1 MTKNELIKSIGTKV
15 ENVSLKDIASVL
27 DALPEVVVDVVKADD
42 DVSIPGIGKVSVKT
56 VPERRGKIMMGER
69 KGEEYVVPEHK
80 EPKIKLAKGFKEV
93 LLQSDWSVI
102 ELNKQEKNVVDIL
115 SFDEI
120 EDIVDIF
127 IDKVYHADK
136 TVALIT
142 NKKLVEYAKD
152 VLINDEYIAVKR
164 VDLELDSEDAE
175 YMISVDDDG
184 YMVVQ
189 PVEYYDD
196 KYFMGI
202 EYAFVDMDGC
212 VEQMT
217 IDNLLDR
224 DVEIVLFGYEDCED
238 SEEEGFTVNGKLAT
252 KEEFDRYVSQFRYD
266 EKPVATSTKESYFI
280 NGKSVD
286 KSEFDKK
293 YEEFEEIYLDNIRD
307 MLLGYCNFMDEVNE
321 WRSRL
326 LRW

>member
-1 MTKNELIKSIGTKV
+1 M
-15 ENVSLKDIASVL
+15 
-27 DALPEVVVDVVKADD
+27 
-42 DVSIPGIGKVSVKT
+42 
-56 VPERRGKIMMGER
+56 
-69 KGEEYVVPEHK
+69 
-80 EPKIKLAKGFKEV
+80 
-93 LLQSDWSVI
+93 
-102 ELNKQEKNVVDIL
+102 NKQEKNIVDIL
-115 SFDEI
+115 TFDEI

-127 IDKVYHADK
+127 IDKVFHTDK

-142 NKKLVEYAKD
+142 NKELIEYAMNELLED
-152 VLINDEYIAVKR
+152 SYITVKR

-212 VEQMT
+212 VGQVT
-217 IDNLLDR
+217 IDNLLNR
-224 DVEIVLFGYEDCED
+224 NVEIVLFGYEDDGCGCDECECACKKD
-238 SEEEGFTVNGKLAT
+238 DKHTT
-252 KEEFDRYVSQFRYD
+252 
-266 EKPVATSTKESYFI
+266 TSKESYFI

-293 YEEFEEIYLDNIRD
+293 YEEFEEMYLDNIRD
-307 MLLGYCNFMDEVNE
+307 MMLNYCTFMDEMDD
-321 WRSRL
+321 WRSKL
-326 LRW
+326 FRW

>member
-1 MTKNELIKSIGTKV
+1 M
-15 ENVSLKDIASVL
+15 
-27 DALPEVVVDVVKADD
+27 
-42 DVSIPGIGKVSVKT
+42 
-56 VPERRGKIMMGER
+56 
-69 KGEEYVVPEHK
+69 
-80 EPKIKLAKGFKEV
+80 
-93 LLQSDWSVI
+93 
-102 ELNKQEKNVVDIL
+102 NKQEKNIVDIL
-115 SFDEI
+115 TFDEI

-127 IDKVYHADK
+127 IDKVYHTDK

-142 NKKLVEYAKD
+142 NKELVEYAMNE
-152 VLINDEYIAVKR
+152 LLNDDCITVKR
-164 VDLELDSEDAE
+164 VDLELDSEDVE

-196 KYFMGI
+196 KYFNGI

-224 DVEIVLFGYEDCED
+224 NVEVVLFGIEDECGCGECECAC
-238 SEEEGFTVNGKLAT
+238 K
-252 KEEFDRYVSQFRYD
+252 KD
-266 EKPVATSTKESYFI
+266 EKPATTSTKSTYKI
-280 NGKSVD
+280 NNKEVS
-286 KSEFDKK
+286 KEEFDKK
-293 YEEFEEIYLDNIRD
+293 YEEFEEMYLDNIRD
-307 MLLGYCNFMDEVNE
+307 MLLNYCNFMDEVNE

>member
-1 MTKNELIKSIGTKV
+1 M
-15 ENVSLKDIASVL
+15 
-27 DALPEVVVDVVKADD
+27 
-42 DVSIPGIGKVSVKT
+42 
-56 VPERRGKIMMGER
+56 
-69 KGEEYVVPEHK
+69 
-80 EPKIKLAKGFKEV
+80 
-93 LLQSDWSVI
+93 
-102 ELNKQEKNVVDIL
+102 NKQEKNIVDIL
-115 SFDEI
+115 TFDEI

-127 IDKVYHADK
+127 IDKVYHTDK

-142 NKKLVEYAKD
+142 NKELVEYAMNELLED
-152 VLINDEYIAVKR
+152 SYITVKR

-196 KYFMGI
+196 KYFKDI

-212 VEQMT
+212 VDQMT

-224 DVEIVLFGYEDCED
+224 NVEIVLFGIDDDACGCDECECAC
-238 SEEEGFTVNGKLAT
+238 K
-252 KEEFDRYVSQFRYD
+252 KD
-266 EKPVATSTKESYFI
+266 EKPATTSKESYFI

-293 YEEFEEIYLDNIRD
+293 YEEFEEMYLDNIRD
-307 MLLGYCNFMDEVNE
+307 MLLNYRTFMDSVND

>member
-1 MTKNELIKSIGTKV
+1 M
-15 ENVSLKDIASVL
+15 
-27 DALPEVVVDVVKADD
+27 
-42 DVSIPGIGKVSVKT
+42 
-56 VPERRGKIMMGER
+56 
-69 KGEEYVVPEHK
+69 
-80 EPKIKLAKGFKEV
+80 
-93 LLQSDWSVI
+93 
-102 ELNKQEKNVVDIL
+102 NKQEKNIVDIL
-115 SFDEI
+115 TFDEI

-127 IDKVYHADK
+127 IDKVYHTDK

-142 NKKLVEYAKD
+142 NKELVEYAMD
-152 VLINDEYIAVKR
+152 VLLNDDCITVKR

-224 DVEIVLFGYEDCED
+224 DVEIVLFGYDEACGCDECECAC
-238 SEEEGFTVNGKLAT
+238 K
-252 KEEFDRYVSQFRYD
+252 KD
-266 EKPVATSTKESYFI
+266 EKPTTSTSTKSTYKI
-280 NGKSVD
+280 NNKEVS
-286 KSEFDKK
+286 KEEFDKK
-293 YEEFEEIYLDNIRD
+293 YEEFEEMYLDNIHD
-307 MLLGYCNFMDEVNE
+307 MMLNYCEFMDSVNE

>member
-1 MTKNELIKSIGTKV
+1 M
-15 ENVSLKDIASVL
+15 
-27 DALPEVVVDVVKADD
+27 
-42 DVSIPGIGKVSVKT
+42 
-56 VPERRGKIMMGER
+56 
-69 KGEEYVVPEHK
+69 
-80 EPKIKLAKGFKEV
+80 
-93 LLQSDWSVI
+93 
-102 ELNKQEKNVVDIL
+102 NKQEKNIVDIL
-115 SFDEI
+115 TFDEI
-120 EDIVDIF
+120 DDIVDVF
-127 IDKVYHADK
+127 IDKVYHTDK

-142 NKKLVEYAKD
+142 NKELVEYAMD
-152 VLINDEYIAVKR
+152 ILLNDDCITVKR

-196 KYFMGI
+196 KYFNDV

-212 VEQMT
+212 VEQIT

-224 DVEIVLFGYEDCED
+224 DVEIVLFGIDDEACGCDECGCTCKKD
-238 SEEEGFTVNGKLAT
+238 DKPAT
-252 KEEFDRYVSQFRYD
+252 AS
-266 EKPVATSTKESYFI
+266 KESYFI

-293 YEEFEEIYLDNIRD
+293 YEEFEEMYLDNIRD
-307 MLLGYCNFMDEVNE
+307 MMLNYCSFMDEVND
-321 WRSRL
+321 WRSRF

>member
-1 MTKNELIKSIGTKV
+1 M
-15 ENVSLKDIASVL
+15 
-27 DALPEVVVDVVKADD
+27 
-42 DVSIPGIGKVSVKT
+42 
-56 VPERRGKIMMGER
+56 
-69 KGEEYVVPEHK
+69 
-80 EPKIKLAKGFKEV
+80 
-93 LLQSDWSVI
+93 
-102 ELNKQEKNVVDIL
+102 NKQEKNIVDIL
-115 SFDEI
+115 TFDEI

-127 IDKVYHADK
+127 IDKVYHTDK

-142 NKKLVEYAKD
+142 NKELVEYAMD
-152 VLINDEYIAVKR
+152 ELLNDDCITVKR

-189 PVEYYDD
+189 PIEYYDD
-196 KYFMGI
+196 KYFNGI

-217 IDNLLDR
+217 IDNLLNR
-224 DVEIVLFGYEDCED
+224 DVEIVLFGIDECSCNEC
-238 SEEEGFTVNGKLAT
+238 EEGFTINGKPAT
-252 KEEFDRYVSQFRYD
+252 KEEFDNYVSQFKHD
-266 EKPVATSTKESYFI
+266 EKPTTKESYFI

-293 YEEFEEIYLDNIRD
+293 YEEFEEMYLGNIRD
-307 MLLGYCNFMDEVNE
+307 MLLNYCSFMDSVND
-321 WRSRL
+321 WRSRM

>member
-1 MTKNELIKSIGTKV
+1 M
-15 ENVSLKDIASVL
+15 
-27 DALPEVVVDVVKADD
+27 
-42 DVSIPGIGKVSVKT
+42 
-56 VPERRGKIMMGER
+56 
-69 KGEEYVVPEHK
+69 
-80 EPKIKLAKGFKEV
+80 
-93 LLQSDWSVI
+93 
-102 ELNKQEKNVVDIL
+102 NKQEKNIVDIL
-115 SFDEI
+115 TFDEI

-127 IDKVYHADK
+127 LDKVYHTDK
-136 TVALIT
+136 TAALIT
-142 NKKLVEYAKD
+142 NKELVEYTMDK
-152 VLINDEYIAVKR
+152 LLNDDCIAVKR

-224 DVEIVLFGYEDCED
+224 DVEIVLFGYDEDECCCDDCDECD
-238 SEEEGFTVNGKLAT
+238 KGFTVNGKPVS
-252 KEEFDRYVSQFRYD
+252 KEEFDNYVSQFRHD
-266 EKPVATSTKESYFI
+266 EKPATTSKESFFI

-286 KSEFDKK
+286 KSEFDKE
-293 YEEFEEIYLDNIRD
+293 YEKFEEKYMDNIRD
-307 MLLGYCNFMDEVNE
+307 MLLGYCEFMDEVNE

-326 LRW
+326 LCW

>member
-1 MTKNELIKSIGTKV
+1 M
-15 ENVSLKDIASVL
+15 
-27 DALPEVVVDVVKADD
+27 
-42 DVSIPGIGKVSVKT
+42 
-56 VPERRGKIMMGER
+56 
-69 KGEEYVVPEHK
+69 
-80 EPKIKLAKGFKEV
+80 
-93 LLQSDWSVI
+93 
-102 ELNKQEKNVVDIL
+102 NKQEKNVVDIL

-127 IDKVYHADK
+127 IDKVYHTDK

-142 NKKLVEYAKD
+142 NKELVEYAKD

-196 KYFMGI
+196 KYFKDI

-212 VEQMT
+212 VDQMT

-224 DVEIVLFGYEDCED
+224 DVEIVLFGYEDERKCREK
-238 SEEEGFTVNGKLAT
+238 SEECACSHGCDDTEDKNVYTVTVKCDLDTDEAE
-252 KEEFDRYVSQFRYD
+252 KIIAEMEKRVEHMHDMFVEMDAFRRI
-266 EKPVATSTKESYFI
+266 F
-280 NGKSVD
+280 
-286 KSEFDKK
+286 
-293 YEEFEEIYLDNIRD
+293 
-307 MLLGYCNFMDEVNE
+307 
-321 WRSRL
+321 
-326 LRW
+326 RW

>member
-1 MTKNELIKSIGTKV
+1 M
-15 ENVSLKDIASVL
+15 
-27 DALPEVVVDVVKADD
+27 
-42 DVSIPGIGKVSVKT
+42 
-56 VPERRGKIMMGER
+56 
-69 KGEEYVVPEHK
+69 
-80 EPKIKLAKGFKEV
+80 
-93 LLQSDWSVI
+93 
-102 ELNKQEKNVVDIL
+102 NKQEKNIVDIL
-115 SFDEI
+115 TFDEI

-127 IDKVYHADK
+127 IDKVYHTDK

-142 NKKLVEYAKD
+142 NKELVEYAMDK
-152 VLINDEYIAVKR
+152 LLNDDCITVKR
-164 VDLELDSEDAE
+164 VDLELDSEYAE

-196 KYFMGI
+196 KYFNGI

-224 DVEIVLFGYEDCED
+224 DIEIVLFGIEEYACDCD
-238 SEEEGFTVNGKLAT
+238 CSECACK
-252 KEEFDRYVSQFRYD
+252 KD
-266 EKPVATSTKESYFI
+266 EKPTTTSKESYFI

-293 YEEFEEIYLDNIRD
+293 YEEFEEMYLDNIRD
-307 MLLGYCNFMDEVNE
+307 MLLNYCTFMDEMND